1 MARVWIFFLLA
12 AAAFAQTPQAVRKSI
27 DRALPPLQRSAATF
41 VKERACFSCHHN
53 ALAIL
58 TMRMAKQ
65 RGVPID
71 EAVLAVV
78 EEKTWKSG
86 GALDE
91 VVQARNVA
99 DPTPNDSLLLIAEE
113 FAGRGLEPASQVR
126 RQRLASWQR
135 EDGHWVTSD
144 FRPPHSSSLFTTT
157 ATAVRA
163 LRARPGDP
171 RVAAAA
177 SWLATNK
184 PVSTE
189 DASFRVM
196 GLVWAG
202 ADAKAAQADLLAMQ
216 RPDGGWGQLS
226 GYASDAYS
234 TGQAVFA
241 LQAAGTAAPKG
252 VRFLLSNQAGD
263 GTWHVRT
270 RMLSPAEVSPP
281 YFETG
286 FPYKKDQFLSYAGSA
301 WATMALLSTI
311 PASAPPLPVA
321 TRIEP
326 SVDSL
331 SPYAQLLAAASYYG
345 NSTAVAKLL
354 AAGAPANPPEGT
366 RGRNTPLSLAAM
378 SGDLEMLRLLLKA
391 GADPDSGSALSE
403 AVTFGHAPAVHELIA
418 AGADASGVEGTGIN
432 LMHWAT
438 ITNRAEVIPM
448 LAAAKVPLDDVDDN
462 GYTPLM
468 YAATIDFGD
477 TKTLEALLA
486 AGADIQVRDTK
497 NRTPLQQAKRL
508 KHAAIEKALRA
519 KSTPERR

>member
-1 MARVWIFFLLA
+1 MARVWILFLLA
-12 AAAFAQTPQAVRKSI
+12 AAAFAQPPQAVRKSI

-65 RGVPID
+65 RNVPID
-71 EAVLAVV
+71 DGVLAAV

-86 GALDE
+86 GTLDD

-113 FAGRGLEPASQVR
+113 FAGRGLEPASQIR

-144 FRPPHSSSLFTTT
+144 FRPPQSSSLFTTT

-163 LRARPGDP
+163 LRAAPGDA
-171 RVAAAA
+171 RVAVAAL
-177 SWLATNK
+177 WLAAHK

-189 DASFRVM
+189 DAAFRVM

-202 ADAKAAQADLLAMQ
+202 AEAKAAQADLLAMQ

-234 TGQAVFA
+234 TGEAVFA
-241 LQAAGTAAPKG
+241 LQEAGTAAPKG
-252 VRFLLSNQAGD
+252 VRFLISNQAAD
-263 GTWHVRT
+263 GTWHVRS

-301 WATMALLSTI
+301 WATMALLNTI
-311 PASAPPLPVA
+311 PAAAPARPSV

-326 SVDSL
+326 SVAAL
-331 SPYAQLLAAASYYG
+331 TPYAQLVAAASYYG
-345 NSTAVAKLL
+345 NSANVAKLL
-354 AAGAPANPPEGT
+354 AAGAPAMPPEGT
-366 RGRNTPLSLAAM
+366 RGRNTPLGLAAM
-378 SGDLEMLRLLLKA
+378 SGDMETLRLLLKA
-391 GADPDSGSALSE
+391 GADPNSGSALSE
-403 AVTFGHAPAVHELIA
+403 AVTFGHAQVVRELIA

-438 ITNRAEVIPM
+438 ITNRAEVIPV
-448 LAAAKVPLDDVDDN
+448 LAAAKVPLDEVDDN
-462 GYTPLM
+462 GFTPLM

-486 AGADIQVRDTK
+486 AGADMQVKDYK
-497 NRTPLQQAKRL
+497 NRGPLQQAQRL
-508 KHAAIEKALRA
+508 KHSAIEKVLRA
-519 KSTPERR
+519 KGAR